1 MARLPLEP
9 AFGEYKCLGSTFD
22 GEVGPLSDE
31 TSFKEIYEAFK
42 KRYPKA
48 DHYPYAYRLKDR
60 GKSSDD
66 GEPGSSAGRPLL
78 SLLEEKDVVGYVI
91 VARYFGGTKLGIP
104 RLRRSILE
112 AAELAIGNAR
122 FGVEKQAYSYPMSID
137 YSVYQTILNLSQKY
151 GFSLKGTA
159 FGIKVETTALSG
171 AKLHPVF
178 EKAGLSL
185 DLLSEEKEITI
196 IEEETS

>member
-1 MARLPLEP
+1 MARLPFAP
-9 AFGEYKCLGSTFD
+9 ATGEYKCLGSTFD

-31 TSFKEIYEAFK
+31 TSFKEIYDSFK
-42 KRYPKA
+42 KRFPKA

-78 SLLEEKDVVGYVI
+78 SLL
-91 VARYFGGTKLGIP
+91 ARYFGGTKLGIP

-112 AAELAIGNAR
+112 AAELAISSAR
-122 FGVEKQAYSYPMSID
+122 LGVEKQVYSYHLEVD
-137 YSVYQTILNLSQKY
+137 YSAYQTILRLSEKY
-151 GFSLKGTA
+151 GFSLKETA
-159 FGIKVETTALSG
+159 FGIKVETTAISS

-185 DLLSEEKEITI
+185 DLLQDEQTNTI
-196 IEEETS
+196 IEEKVS